1 MTESSHQLPQTVES
15 IGVALAEAAMRLTR
29 CPTLVVVRDP
39 ATQEAS
45 IVAASVG
52 TDRRLLGMT
61 IGADSAAGRACVSNV
76 TREASGLQDLLGS
89 PGDDRRHRESE
100 GVAFAVCEAG
110 RSIGALV
117 VLAPL
122 QMIDDSTQDRLLTLI
137 DEAGQLMG
145 QQVAERFAREVG
157 LIDAITGN
165 PNRPALEKAMR
176 ESIIRRCSLVC
187 MAVDEVS
194 ALDIDRGN
202 AVLRQVASLLRNNL
216 RGYDV
221 AARTGGEEFA
231 LFLPGAGL
239 DNAVIVADRVR
250 SAVVEWHF
258 DLDRERALTCSLG
271 VASIPDTVSEV
282 DNLMEAA
289 NGARVEARASG
300 PNSIA
305 TLH

>member
-1 MTESSHQLPQTVES
+1 
-15 IGVALAEAAMRLTR
+15 
-29 CPTLVVVRDP
+29 
-39 ATQEAS
+39 
-45 IVAASVG
+45 
-52 TDRRLLGMT
+52 
-61 IGADSAAGRACVSNV
+61 V
-76 TREASGLQDLLGS
+76 TREASGIEDLLGS
-89 PGDDRRHRESE
+89 PGDDRRHRESP
-100 GVAFAVCEAG
+100 GVAFAVCDAG

-122 QMIDDSTQDRLLTLI
+122 QMIDDSTRDHLLTLI

-165 PNRPALEKAMR
+165 PNRPALDKAMR
-176 ESIIRRCSLVC
+176 ESILKRCSLVC
-187 MAVDEVS
+187 MAVDQVS
-194 ALDIDRGN
+194 TLDIDRGN
-202 AVLRQVASLLRNNL
+202 AVLRQVASLLRKNL

-231 LFLPGAGL
+231 LFLPGADL
-239 DNAVIVADRVR
+239 DSAVIVADRVR
-250 SAVVEWHF
+250 KAVVEWHF
-258 DLDRERALTCSLG
+258 DLDRERTVTCSLG

-289 NGARVEARASG
+289 KGARVEARASG
-300 PNSIA
+300 PNRIA